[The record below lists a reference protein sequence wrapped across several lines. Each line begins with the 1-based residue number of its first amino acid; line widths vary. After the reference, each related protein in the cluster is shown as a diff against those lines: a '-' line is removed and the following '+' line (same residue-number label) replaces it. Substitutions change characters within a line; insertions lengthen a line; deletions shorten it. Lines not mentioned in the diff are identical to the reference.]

1 MTASKLSALVC
12 RQCGV
17 VMQTAAPDD
26 CCLSCLANADSVAK
40 SGSDT
45 GGERSTPNQQAAA
58 TILKQGSDAPPEP
71 QPQPRDVKV
80 ELESSL
86 GKLGR
91 FPLLSVVG
99 EGASGIVYRAIDP
112 TLQRPVAVKAPR
124 FVSNDPKQAER
135 FLREAR
141 AVARLRHPNIAMV
154 FDCGQDKN
162 TFYIA
167 SEFIDGENFEQRLA
181 KSPPS
186 IRQSVEWVRD
196 AARGLEYAHQKGIV
210 HRDVKPA
217 NLMLS
222 TDNRVVITDFGIAR
236 RMEETSTMTADGA
249 VLGTPA

>member
-1 MTASKLSALVC
+1 MAVSKRPATDCRLCGKTLSA
-12 RQCGV
+12 
-17 VMQTAAPDD
+17 DD
-26 CCLSCLANADSVAK
+26 VQECCAQCLSGSNAESVSSVSNAL
-40 SGSDT
+40 STSNLRAADT
-45 GGERSTPNQQAAA
+45 TPSRASEREPSTLRPAVN
-58 TILKQGSDAPPEP
+58 
-71 QPQPRDVKV
+71 V
-80 ELESSL
+80 ETSL

-124 FVSNDPKQAER
+124 FVSSDPKQAER

-154 FDCGQDKN
+154 YDCGLDKN
-162 TFYIA
+162 VFYIA

-181 KSPPS
+181 KSPPDV
-186 IRQSVEWVRD
+186 RQSVEWVRD

-217 NLMLS
+217 
-222 TDNRVVITDFGIAR
+222 I
-236 RMEETSTMTADGA
+236 
-249 VLGTPA
+249 